1 MSEGHGQTI
10 EAVELRKLLLHRYPF
25 LLLDRVTAWEKDK
38 SITAI
43 KNVTVNEPYMP
54 GHFPQFPIMPGVLMI
69 EALAQAGGVL
79 INLSLAGD
87 LGPDSRMYLAGIS
100 KARFKRPA
108 LPGDVLTL
116 KTSVGHLREM
126 TAGGQRRISAQFDCE
141 ALVGDE
147 LACRAELLNVVD
159 V

>member
-1 MSEGHGQTI
+1 MTDGHGQTI
-10 EAVELRKLLLHRYPF
+10 EAAELRGLLLHRYPF
-25 LLLDRVTAWEKDK
+25 LLLDRVTAWEKGK
-38 SITAI
+38 SITAL

-54 GHFPQFPIMPGVLMI
+54 GHFPAFPIMPGVLMI

-79 INLSLAGD
+79 INLSLAGE
-87 LGPDSRMYLAGIS
+87 LGPDSRMYLAGVS

-108 LPGDVLTL
+108 LPGDALTL
-116 KTSVGHLREM
+116 RSSVAHLREAS
-126 TAGGQRRISAQFDCE
+126 AGGQRRISAQFDCE
-141 ALVGDE
+141 ALVGGE